1 MGEFN
6 NSNNDNDSD
15 GNNSKN
21 FTNTTEKNFRL
32 YENWKRT
39 MKKRDNLS
47 GQI

>member
-6 NSNNDNDSD
+6 NSNNDHDNDS
-15 GNNSKN
+15 NNSKH

-39 MKKRDNLS
+39 MKKCNNLS
-47 GQI
+47 GQT